1 MLTRTLRPSHVSFA
15 CLWSP
20 ELGAAATNWVLDRH
34 PCTVP
39 CWEDRACC
47 NERSTF
53 GSNRWYGREEER
65 REKPKGT
72 ESVRRWAGLSGG
84 WDLRPVIR
92 MCGRGARDGIA
103 DGARRAVRRDQQR
116 WRWGTK
122 EQGELGPVGATGPV
136 PDGAAQRHAWRMGGG
151 GERVCRPGDW
161 GWIWLTV
168 CEGLWSSEPAKLRIW
183 RPGPRCETLDVGRR
197 EPVVVSRIAGGSA
210 RSPGGVGEVVG
221 RRECGTVVAMLCSS
235 QFSAL
240 AEIAVSTRPCKALN
254 GVEFLSPGKVVCFGF
269 FDQQAVCCVSVF
281 NEFFPLHHQSLR
293 LSQPNNCA
301 DRQHARIHH
310 AVSDMMLVTRKGRYG
325 CCFWALHGLSG
336 VPIGAL
342 LAVL

>member
-1 MLTRTLRPSHVSFA
+1 
-15 CLWSP
+15 
-20 ELGAAATNWVLDRH
+20 
-34 PCTVP
+34 
-39 CWEDRACC
+39 
-47 NERSTF
+47 
-53 GSNRWYGREEER
+53 
-65 REKPKGT
+65 
-72 ESVRRWAGLSGG
+72 
-84 WDLRPVIR
+84 
-92 MCGRGARDGIA
+92 
-103 DGARRAVRRDQQR
+103 
-116 WRWGTK
+116 
-122 EQGELGPVGATGPV
+122 
-136 PDGAAQRHAWRMGGG
+136 MGGG

-210 RSPGGVGEVVG
+210 RAQEVWERWWGGVSAARGL
-221 RRECGTVVAMLCSS
+221 RCSVLLNFLQRQRSPS
-235 QFSAL
+235 QL
-240 AEIAVSTRPCKALN
+240 AHVKPSTASTSS
-254 GVEFLSPGKVVCFGF
+254 LSPGKVVCFGF
-269 FDQQAVCCVSVF
+269 FDQQAECCVSVF

-301 DRQHARIHH
+301 DRQHARIHR
-310 AVSDMMLVTRKGRYG
+310 AVSDMMLATRKGRYG